1 MSTNSICG
9 CSDKCS
15 GQYRGQ
21 LTAFVSVFKAARAEF
36 NIGIATAKSLS
47 HSSLISFAALACSFA
62 TASSALTFCGGLVG
76 LWGLFGG

>member
-1 MSTNSICG
+1 M
-9 CSDKCS
+9 
-15 GQYRGQ
+15 
-21 LTAFVSVFKAARAEF
+21 SVFKAARAEF

-76 LWGLFGG
+76 LWGLF